1 MHHKRTL
8 LSQVCLSPQL
18 SLSPT
23 HQLECCLNLTSSAP
37 LDQLGWSAPLEKAT
51 REDEKK
57 KKLRWRTGSHPGRQ
71 HSEGRAQW
79 PSPSSRQGLAGAR
92 NQAVTPKAGARVYE
106 PRHLSP
112 AHAHVEE
119 GDGTVRGPGRGE
131 RKKEQRMSHRHE
143 KTQHSRLAA
152 HVTVCNQHLQHTE
165 YALPHVLVHR
175 FSFAAR
181 MPTGQQHSM
190 QILVPHLEIEPA
202 LMCRLA
208 VMHTIKCGCCHSS
221 PCQDTGTNS
230 KWFVVPK

>member
-1 MHHKRTL
+1 MVADWL
-8 LSQVCLSPQL
+8 
-18 SLSPT
+18 
-23 HQLECCLNLTSSAP
+23 AP
-37 LDQLGWSAPLEKAT
+37 RQATFGGEGPVALPLEPS
-51 REDEKK
+51 RVGGCEE
-57 KKLRWRTGSHPGRQ
+57 PGR
-71 HSEGRAQW
+71 HAESR
-79 PSPSSRQGLAGAR
+79 RQGVRATPFVAR
-92 NQAVTPKAGARVYE
+92 AR
-106 PRHLSP
+106 
-112 AHAHVEE
+112 AC
-119 GDGTVRGPGRGE
+119 GGGRRDGE
-131 RKKEQRMSHRHE
+131 RAGQRREKKEQRMSHRHE